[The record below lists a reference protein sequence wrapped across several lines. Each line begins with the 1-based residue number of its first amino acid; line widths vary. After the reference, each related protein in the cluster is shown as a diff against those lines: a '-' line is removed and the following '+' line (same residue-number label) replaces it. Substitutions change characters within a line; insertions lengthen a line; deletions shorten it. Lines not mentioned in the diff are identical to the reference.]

1 MISATQEIKTFTPAK
16 AYWNQKEV
24 LRSMG
29 ERIHALSDA
38 VDNKTDLWPFQLA
51 QLMAAALE
59 FKPEVI
65 IELGRGKG
73 NSTAGF
79 TEVANHLREQGER
92 CEVVSLCI
100 SEDWE
105 RETMWK
111 VLDVVDEKWFDP
123 LRAIRGNILTFDYN
137 EILKGAKRCL
147 VFWDAHGF
155 DVAECVLGR
164 ILPKIKDMENLII
177 MHDLSDARYIP
188 PEASS
193 YNEQRLWRG
202 NDWSGPRV
210 RLGFI
215 DSSVEQAVA
224 IVDFTSR
231 NKIAFDSADHSFDIE
246 ISGDPVKMKDMEDVL
261 GDLFNLGAH
270 WFWFTMNDAREPL
283 TFPDFKCQVTN
294 EFYEISIAEQI
305 SILDISLIDEVKSR
319 PELIA
324 VINRINHYI
333 RAGKGNLALKMI
345 ERDLGHSSISLEI
358 LQKIKRYFNALQLAQ
373 IHEKDIDGKVAEF
386 SKDELESFFKID
398 PYFLNFIMNKWEYV
412 TGQSEM
418 TTYPWNI
425 YLPISDSC
433 NAKCVFCSAWIDG
446 KKYLPIESLDNLA
459 PVLKNARRL
468 GLAGYGE
475 PLKHPEFDS
484 LVLKLTDT
492 IDKRCEVYLITNG
505 FILDKYIEKLTP
517 IVKTFNISLNAST
530 AETHNDVMR
539 LGKNGFDR
547 IIDAIKRLIFIR
559 DFHENHIE
567 VNISMVVINQNIH
580 EVESFIELGNKLKV
594 NNIYL
599 RTLTGISTSREGLN
613 YHLLPPYLNPEF
625 DQYREDAKNAIN
637 KSSVNV
643 YGDPETWSTKI
654 LTQELVDKVNDNPPE
669 VVSVEDALA
678 KRNEGDNKK
687 NGGCRL
693 TKGEECTSFCS
704 DENREENVYN
714 RKPRFFCKAPYENF
728 YLNQISENGYLKM
741 TPCCYM
747 ADVPGHEKIYFDGT
761 SDFFEVWNS
770 PAMKKVRATLKE
782 GPLLGPCKSCP
793 HYDL

>member
-1 MISATQEIKTFTPAK
+1 MISTTQEIKTFTPAE
-16 AYWNQKEV
+16 AYWNQREV
-24 LRSMG
+24 LRSMR
-29 ERIHALSDA
+29 ERINALSDA

-59 FKPEVI
+59 FRPEVI

-79 TEVANHLREQGER
+79 TEVANHLRKQGKR

-105 RETMWK
+105 RETMWR
-111 VLDVVDEKWFDP
+111 VLDVVDAEWFDP
-123 LRAIRGNILTFDYN
+123 LRAIRGNILTFDFDS
-137 EILKGAKRCL
+137 ILKGAKRCL

-164 ILPKIKDMENLII
+164 ILPKIKDRENLVI

-188 PEASS
+188 PEAAS
-193 YNEQRLWRG
+193 YKDQRLWRG

-231 NKIAFDSADHSFDIE
+231 NNIAFDSADHSFDVE

-261 GDLFNLGAH
+261 GDLFN
-270 WFWFTMNDAREPL
+270 
-283 TFPDFKCQVTN
+283 
-294 EFYEISIAEQI
+294 EISIAEQI

-333 RAGKGNLALKMI
+333 RAGKGTLALKMI
-345 ERDLGHSSISLEI
+345 ERDLGNSSKSLEI
-358 LQKIKRYFNALQLAQ
+358 LQKIKKYYSALQLAQ
-373 IHEKDIDGKVAEF
+373 INEKEIDGKVAEF

-398 PYFLNFIMNKWEYV
+398 PYFLNFIVNKWEYA

-418 TTYPWNI
+418 TAYPWNI

-446 KKYLPIESLDNLA
+446 KKYLPIEMLDNLS
-459 PVLKNARRL
+459 PVLKNARML

-475 PLKHPEFDS
+475 PLKHPEFDGLIS
-484 LVLKLTDT
+484 KLTNT

-517 IVKTFNISLNAST
+517 VVKTFNISLNAST

-547 IIDAIKRLIFIR
+547 IVDAIKRIIFIR
-559 DFHENHIE
+559 DFHNNHLK

-594 NNIYL
+594 NSIYL
-599 RTLTGISTSREGLN
+599 RTLTGISNLREGLN
-613 YHLLPPYLNPEF
+613 YHLLPPYLNPKF
-625 DQYREDAKNAIN
+625 DQYREDARKAIN
-637 KSSVNV
+637 RSCANV
-643 YGDPETWSTKI
+643 YGDPETWSTQI
-654 LTQELVDKVNDNPPE
+654 LTQELVDEMNDNPPK
-669 VVSVEDALA
+669 VASIEDTLD
-678 KRNEGDNKK
+678 KRNKDGDRN

-693 TKGEECTSFCS
+693 TKGEECRSFCS

-714 RKPRFFCKAPYENF
+714 RKPRFFCKAPYENL
-728 YLNQISENGYLKM
+728 YLNQISDNGYLKM

-747 ADVPGHEKIYFDGT
+747 ADVPGHEPIYFDGT

-770 PAMKKVRATLKE
+770 PAMKKVRSTLKE